1 MYILSTKI
9 EIQTN
14 THIPITPSPLV
25 NTAAHPLHK
34 AHLHKKKT
42 KKTKWGYHIHYL
54 LPQMK
59 RIRLMYATVRGGTV
73 CNWKS
78 NIKHRMECRPANN

>member
-1 MYILSTKI
+1 MYIYTKI

-14 THIPITPSPLV
+14 THIPITPPPPPIG
-25 NTAAHPLHK
+25 NTAAHPRTQSTFTQ
-34 AHLHKKKT
+34 KKN
-42 KKTKWGYHIHYL
+42 KWGYHIHYL

-59 RIRLMYATVRGGTV
+59 RIWLMYTTVRGGTV

-78 NIKHRMECRPANN
+78 NIKHRMECQ

>member
-1 MYILSTKI
+1 MYILYTKI

-14 THIPITPSPLV
+14 THIPITPSPIG
-25 NTAAHPLHK
+25 NTAAHPRTQSTLHT
-34 AHLHKKKT
+34 KKT

-59 RIRLMYATVRGGTV
+59 RIRLMYATVRGVTV

-78 NIKHRMECRPANN
+78 NIKHRMECQ

>member
-1 MYILSTKI
+1 MYIYTKI

-14 THIPITPSPLV
+14 TPIPITPSPPPPPPIG
-25 NTAAHPLHK
+25 NTAAHPR
-34 AHLHKKKT
+34 T
-42 KKTKWGYHIHYL
+42 QSTFTQKKTKWRYHIHYL

-78 NIKHRMECRPANN
+78 NIKHRMECQ